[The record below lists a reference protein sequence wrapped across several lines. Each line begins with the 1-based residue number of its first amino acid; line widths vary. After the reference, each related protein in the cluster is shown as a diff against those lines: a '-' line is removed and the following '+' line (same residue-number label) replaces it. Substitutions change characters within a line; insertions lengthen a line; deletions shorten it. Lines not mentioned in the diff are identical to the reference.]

1 LAPVLR
7 NKKKLNQLNRKI
19 TVIEEKMSNTVFS
32 QIFDN
37 NLLVAHC
44 GRLIKFTL
52 IEKELW
58 DEDRDDLKFEYA
70 NIDFD

>member
-1 LAPVLR
+1 
-7 NKKKLNQLNRKI
+7 
-19 TVIEEKMSNTVFS
+19 MSNTVFS